1 MKMGYRFSPVLSVV
15 DHEPEPILDRIET
28 LLRRD
33 LSRNEEEM
41 TKQSLIGCLRLAYPG
56 NGLLGNHENMSRS
69 LGGNVV
75 EREGFVILVDNIR
88 RNLSRDDLFE
98 QGHGAGSGG
107 DQKFHVG
114 AIRGHLLPGVVDE
127 RDDFVLESVAAA
139 GPLLGCGKAAHA
151 VLHSMAL
158 DLLSTSRG
166 G

>member
-1 MKMGYRFSPVLSVV
+1 MKMGYRFASVLSVV
-15 DHEPEPILDRIET
+15 DHKPEPVLDRIET

-69 LGGNVV
+69 LRGNVV
-75 EREGFVILVDNIR
+75 EGEGFVILVDNIC
-88 RNLSRDDLFE
+88 RNLSRDDLLE
-98 QGHGAGSGG
+98 QGHGARSGS
-107 DQKFHVG
+107 DQKFHLG

-127 RDDFVLESVAAA
+127 RDDLVLESVTAT
-139 GPLLGCGKAAHA
+139 GPFLGGGKASHA

-158 DLLSTSRG
+158 DLLSATRG